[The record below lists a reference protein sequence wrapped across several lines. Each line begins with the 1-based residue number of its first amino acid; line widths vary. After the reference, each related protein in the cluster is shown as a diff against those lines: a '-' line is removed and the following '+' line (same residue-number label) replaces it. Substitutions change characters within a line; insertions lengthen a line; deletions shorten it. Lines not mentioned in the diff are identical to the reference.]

1 MPSAWYQPTPAHQEI
16 RKTAPVPVVLQE
28 AVPAPEQQPYPGPKV
43 CLPGR
48 AEAPKQPEP
57 VPEEIDSPEDKPVIV
72 PAMIERKPK
81 KDSLSRHV
89 SLQCCVSL
97 SMMALFLLL
106 RAVSEPAFLEAQV
119 VMREAMADL
128 TTVAEVSAWLSETE
142 EQGMQETLRE
152 MLSVGIEEPADVR
165 SVHSESISAMGGML
179 NPVSTEPELWRIP
192 QTAAA
197 AGGRYAVSMEKDHYA
212 LSVIGGYDTGTVC
225 PVEGTLTSGYGPRE
239 HPITGKADFHTGIDI
254 AAAAGTPILAAASGI
269 VEQCG
274 ESASLGNYLILRHNK
289 DTVTTYSHCLELL
302 VQEGDAV
309 DRGETIALVG
319 STGVSTGAHLH
330 FECIVD
336 GTLTDPS
343 WIIGG

>member
-1 MPSAWYQPTPAHQEI
+1 
-16 RKTAPVPVVLQE
+16 
-28 AVPAPEQQPYPGPKV
+28 
-43 CLPGR
+43 
-48 AEAPKQPEP
+48 
-57 VPEEIDSPEDKPVIV
+57 
-72 PAMIERKPK
+72 
-81 KDSLSRHV
+81 
-89 SLQCCVSL
+89 
-97 SMMALFLLL
+97 
-106 RAVSEPAFLEAQV
+106 
-119 VMREAMADL
+119 
-128 TTVAEVSAWLSETE
+128 
-142 EQGMQETLRE
+142 
-152 MLSVGIEEPADVR
+152 
-165 SVHSESISAMGGML
+165 
-179 NPVSTEPELWRIP
+179 
-192 QTAAA
+192 
-197 AGGRYAVSMEKDHYA
+197 MEKDHYA

-309 DRGETIALVG
+309 DRGEMIALVG

-343 WIIGG
+343 WIIEG